1 MLSFIIFFIVVF
13 VIFNIMGTK
22 SNKNDINNSKTYTG
36 IKIGI
41 GIIIIL
47 IGIFYA
53 YTNHFGPILSNAYDE
68 SADGFTIEKFDVD
81 LNVNKDNKVDV
92 TETLYISFFED
103 GKHGIFRYVPTW
115 LKYTGKDGDTISRQ
129 SKITNLKVDGY
140 EYTVDDVSQDKKR
153 IKIGSANKIL
163 DIGLYKYIIT
173 YTYDMG
179 EDPFN
184 GFDEFIFHAYGDFW
198 GTEIKNASINVTL
211 PERYDGKVNFFADKL
226 RKDDITNMVDYTI
239 EGNTIRATVKDS
251 YKLMK
256 SLTID
261 IELPEGYFNNT
272 SNNNKMIIS
281 ILLVSILLVS
291 AIILTLILYNRW
303 QQFGKEP
310 LDKVETVEF
319 YPPGNLDPAQMGYI
333 YKKDTGRKLTI
344 SLIVSLASKGYIKID
359 EIGEK
364 KKKKIV
370 ITNTNVKDT
379 AIGLRRIVVEKYD
392 IKDMTSDEKE
402 LLDSLD
408 KDYFKNDNKVKIES
422 ITNSEID
429 PETDVNTFLKK
440 AQPLIDKN
448 YLKILEDVVENPKTG
463 VVERYNEADTKK
475 ILEKMSHAERI
486 VYDYIFKNGENEVV
500 LEENKSFYK
509 AFGEVNNFI
518 SSDIENRINNVISYK
533 EMSKSALI
541 YICNSLLVALTM
553 YSSTIYNN
561 YKYIIFISGLALLI
575 NLISLILTL
584 ITRRKTEYGVSMI
597 AKIKGFKN
605 YLLLAEKEQLED
617 QVEKNPHYFYD
628 ILPYA
633 YVLGVS
639 KKWIEK
645 FEKLNI
651 EFPRQEG
658 IDLLDYHTFDS
669 IGSSVYYPPSSSG
682 SSGCGGGCS
691 SCGGGCSSCGGG
703 GSW

>member
-1 MLSFIIFFIVVF
+1 MLSFIIFFV
-13 VIFNIMGTK
+13 VIFLLLTLGKNSK
-22 SNKNDINNSKTYTG
+22 SDINNSKSFTS
-36 IKIGI
+36 IKIGV
-41 GIIIIL
+41 GIVIIL
-47 IGIFYA
+47 FGIFYA
-53 YTNHFGPILSNAYDE
+53 YTNHFGPIIETAYDE
-68 SADGFTIEKFDVD
+68 TADGFTIEKYDVSLD
-81 LNVNKDNKVDV
+81 VSKDNIVDV
-92 TETLYISFFED
+92 TETLYVSFFVS
-103 GKHGIFRYVPTW
+103 GKHGIYKFVPTW

-129 SKITNLKVDGY
+129 SKITNLRTEGY
-140 EYTVDDVSQDKKR
+140 EYTIDNVGRDKKR
-153 IKIGSANKIL
+153 IKIGSPKIYL
-163 DIGLYKYIIT
+163 DAGMYKYIIN

-179 EDPFN
+179 DDPFN

-198 GTEIKNASINVTL
+198 GTEIKNATLEVTL
-211 PERYDGKVNFFADKL
+211 PERYDGKVSFFADKL
-226 RKDDITNMVDYTI
+226 RKNDITAMVDYTV
-239 EGNTIRATVKDS
+239 EGNTIKATVKDS

-256 SLTID
+256 SLTVD
-261 IELPEGYFNNT
+261 IELPEGYFIGS
-272 SNNNKMIIS
+272 SNNNMVLS
-281 ILLVSILLVS
+281 VSLTAILLLASIGVT
-291 AIILTLILYNRW
+291 IILFNRW
-303 QQFGKEP
+303 QKFGKEP

-319 YPPGNLDPAQMGYI
+319 YPPGNLDPAQLGYI

-359 EIGEK
+359 EVGEK
-364 KKKKIV
+364 RKKKIV
-370 ITNTNVKDT
+370 ITNTNVIDT
-379 AIGLRRIVVEKYD
+379 NIGLRRIVIEKSD
-392 IKDMTSDEKE
+392 IKDMTKEEKE

-408 KDYFKNDNKVKIES
+408 KDYFKKENKVKIES

-429 PETDVNTFLKK
+429 AETDVNTFLKK

-448 YLKILEDVVENPKTG
+448 YLKVLEDVVENPKTG
-463 VVERYNEADTKK
+463 AVEQYSEDDVKK
-475 ILEKMSHAERI
+475 TLGKMSHAERI

-518 SSDIENRINNVISYK
+518 SSDIDNRINNVVSYK

-541 YICNSLLVALTM
+541 YICNSLLNALTM
-553 YSSTIYNN
+553 YVSTIYNN
-561 YKYIIFISGLALLI
+561 YKYILFIFGLALLI

-584 ITRRKTEYGVSMI
+584 ITRRKTEYGVSMK
-597 AKIKGFKN
+597 AKINGFKN
-605 YLLLAEKEQLED
+605 YLTLAEKEQLED

-658 IDLLDYHTFDS
+658 IDLLNYHSFDT

-682 SSGCGGGCS
+682 SGGGCS